1 MRYRIPDLG
10 SGHGKTEEDDR
21 HTGCEGRQSGRML
34 AWQIQAA
41 GAGYS
46 VEKYLTGRCGFTKTQ
61 VRRLKF
67 RKHGMQVNGMQV
79 RSTYLLSEGEVL
91 SVCLDDSAAES
102 HEMEASGT
110 VPEILYEDADV
121 VAVWKPA
128 GEVVHPSH
136 GHYQDTL
143 ANRLQSYFQ
152 GRGEHVTIRSIGR
165 LDADTAGILIFA
177 KNQFAAQRLWRQREN
192 GQFHKTYAAWCEG
205 VFAKEA
211 YREEQ
216 SICAP
221 IGAMAGELQKM
232 CVTDSGRPAKTY
244 YQVRI
249 QRDTEAF
256 LILRLDTGR
265 THQIRVHMA
274 WTGHPLLGDPLYGNG
289 ISGRTRADLTAWR
302 AEFCQPM
309 TGDRIVI
316 LKDPL
321 DRAGFLS

>member
-41 GAGYS
+41 DAGYS

-121 VAVWKPA
+121 IAVWKPA

-152 GRGEHVTIRSIGR
+152 GRPFLWHTWKVFFLPCPELRYF
-165 LDADTAGILIFA
+165 DIF
-177 KNQFAAQRLWRQREN
+177 
-192 GQFHKTYAAWCEG
+192 
-205 VFAKEA
+205 
-211 YREEQ
+211 
-216 SICAP
+216 
-221 IGAMAGELQKM
+221 
-232 CVTDSGRPAKTY
+232 
-244 YQVRI
+244 
-249 QRDTEAF
+249 
-256 LILRLDTGR
+256 
-265 THQIRVHMA
+265 
-274 WTGHPLLGDPLYGNG
+274 
-289 ISGRTRADLTAWR
+289 
-302 AEFCQPM
+302 
-309 TGDRIVI
+309 
-316 LKDPL
+316 
-321 DRAGFLS
+321 

>member
-41 GAGYS
+41 DAGYS

-121 VAVWKPA
+121 IAVWKPA

-136 GHYQDTL
+136 GPVGCRHSR
-143 ANRLQSYFQ
+143 NPYFCK
-152 GRGEHVTIRSIGR
+152 EPVCS
-165 LDADTAGILIFA
+165 TAALE
-177 KNQFAAQRLWRQREN
+177 AARERAVSQN
-192 GQFHKTYAAWCEG
+192 LCGLVRRRFCEG
-205 VFAKEA
+205 
-211 YREEQ
+211 
-216 SICAP
+216 
-221 IGAMAGELQKM
+221 
-232 CVTDSGRPAKTY
+232 
-244 YQVRI
+244 
-249 QRDTEAF
+249 
-256 LILRLDTGR
+256 
-265 THQIRVHMA
+265 
-274 WTGHPLLGDPLYGNG
+274 G
-289 ISGRTRADLTAWR
+289 ISGGTEHLCTDRGDGRGIAENVRDRQWQAGEDVLSGSDSEGHGGISHSAAGHRAR
-302 AEFCQPM
+302 ASDSG
-309 TGDRIVI
+309 TYGV
-316 LKDPL
+316 
-321 DRAGFLS
+321 DRASASGRSALWKWDIGKDKGRSDSMEGRILSAHDGGSHCYIKGSA

>member
-41 GAGYS
+41 DAGYS

-91 SVCLDDSAAES
+91 SVCLDDSAVEG

-121 VAVWKPA
+121 IAVWKPA

-136 GHYQDTL
+136 GQYLDTL
-143 ANRLQSYFQ
+143 AIRLHSYFQ
-152 GRGEHVTIRSIGR
+152 GRGEEVRIGCR
-165 LDADTAGILIFA
+165 NPYFCKEPLCSTAALE
-177 KNQFAAQRLWRQREN
+177 AARERAVSQN
-192 GQFHKTYAAWCEG
+192 LCGLVRRRFCEG
-205 VFAKEA
+205 
-211 YREEQ
+211 
-216 SICAP
+216 
-221 IGAMAGELQKM
+221 
-232 CVTDSGRPAKTY
+232 
-244 YQVRI
+244 
-249 QRDTEAF
+249 
-256 LILRLDTGR
+256 
-265 THQIRVHMA
+265 
-274 WTGHPLLGDPLYGNG
+274 G
-289 ISGRTRADLTAWR
+289 ISGRTEHLCTDRGDGRGIAENVRDRQWQAGEDVLSGSDSEGHGGISHSAAGHRAHASDSGTY
-302 AEFCQPM
+302 
-309 TGDRIVI
+309 GV
-316 LKDPL
+316 
-321 DRAGFLS
+321 DRASASGGQNFVSA

>member
-41 GAGYS
+41 DAGYS

-121 VAVWKPA
+121 IAVWKPA

-143 ANRLQSYFQ
+143 GKPAAVLFSGQ
-152 GRGEHVTIRSIGR
+152 GRACDDSKHWPVGCRHSRNPYFCKEPVCS
-165 LDADTAGILIFA
+165 TAALE
-177 KNQFAAQRLWRQREN
+177 AARE
-192 GQFHKTYAAWCEG
+192 
-205 VFAKEA
+205 
-211 YREEQ
+211 
-216 SICAP
+216 
-221 IGAMAGELQKM
+221 
-232 CVTDSGRPAKTY
+232 
-244 YQVRI
+244 
-249 QRDTEAF
+249 
-256 LILRLDTGR
+256 
-265 THQIRVHMA
+265 
-274 WTGHPLLGDPLYGNG
+274 
-289 ISGRTRADLTAWR
+289 RA
-302 AEFCQPM
+302 
-309 TGDRIVI
+309 V
-316 LKDPL
+316 
-321 DRAGFLS
+321 S